1 MTTLRYVCD
10 DVVASRCALI
20 SAAESATE
28 RQQVRVSNLQALHAA
43 STAALV
49 TALRTLLLMRDA
61 CSVMYVL
68 CRAVGE
74 IKALVVPM

>member
-10 DVVASRCALI
+10 DVVASRSALI
-20 SAAESATE
+20 PAAASATE
-28 RQQVRVSNLQALHAA
+28 LQQLRVCKLQALYAA
-43 STAALV
+43 STASVV

-74 IKALVVPM
+74 IKALVVAM